1 MAETVRQVEH
11 YSASVA
17 NKVGEGARVLGALQA
32 TGINLIALWG
42 YPRGAGKATIEIIP
56 ENGAAFV
63 AAAKGAKLKLS
74 KKQTAFFVQGDD
86 RPGAIADLLAKLAAA
101 KINVGALQAVCGGS
115 ARYGAVIF
123 LPQAAVVKAAKVLGA
138 A

>member
-1 MAETVRQVEH
+1 MAETIRQVEH

-17 NKVGEGARVLGALQA
+17 NKVGEGARVLGALRSA
-32 TGINLIALWG
+32 GINLIAMWG
-42 YPRGAGKATIEIIP
+42 YPRGAGKATLEFIP
-56 ENGAAFV
+56 ADGAAFA

-74 KKQTAFFVQGDD
+74 KKQIAFHVEGED

-101 KINVGALQAVCGGS
+101 KINVGAAQAVCAGAG
-115 ARYGAVIF
+115 RYGAVIF
-123 LPQAAVVKAAKVLGA
+123 LPQAAVGKAAKALGA